1 PTRKRVLAPLLR
13 WMPTA
18 IGNINSPFKPVTN
31 WWVII
36 LRFWLQQVRERR
48 LDSSSHCMYTYDPV
62 TQDGGTLIKNF
73 SSLVIQGDSGQANVP
88 WNEISYLFSTGG
100 TFEIYAE
107 AASQGIGPSTSSSAA
122 FGLDNFYLERQI
134 RPTID
139 SLIRAV
145 NEAVA
150 NGTLTGTGPGR

>member
-1 PTRKRVLAPLLR
+1 
-13 WMPTA
+13 
-18 IGNINSPFKPVTN
+18 
-31 WWVII
+31 
-36 LRFWLQQVRERR
+36 
-48 LDSSSHCMYTYDPV
+48 
-62 TQDGGTLIKNF
+62 
-73 SSLVIQGDSGQANVP
+73 
-88 WNEISYLFSTGG
+88 
-100 TFEIYAE
+100 FEIYAE

-150 NGTLTGTGPGR
+150 NGTLTGTGPGRSQDGRLNAWVNMLNASQLMIESGNVVGVCDQLRDAYGFIDGLPEPPDLVTGSAAPALAALIQAVRTELGCF